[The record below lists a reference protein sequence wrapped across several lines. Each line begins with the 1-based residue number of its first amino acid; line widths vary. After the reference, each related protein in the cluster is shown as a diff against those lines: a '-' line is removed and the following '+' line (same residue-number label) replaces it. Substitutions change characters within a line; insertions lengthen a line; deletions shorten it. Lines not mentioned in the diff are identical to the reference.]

1 MDTISEKRLLE
12 LAEKIE
18 NETYTD
24 EEMLEFQKLFLAYA
38 KEVDKAIDLDTL
50 KDQLTNSFKE

>member
-1 MDTISEKRLLE
+1 MDTAREKRLLE

-18 NETYTD
+18 DETYTD
-24 EEMLEFQKLFLAYA
+24 EELLEFQKLFLEYA

-50 KDQLTNSFKE
+50 KDKINNSYN